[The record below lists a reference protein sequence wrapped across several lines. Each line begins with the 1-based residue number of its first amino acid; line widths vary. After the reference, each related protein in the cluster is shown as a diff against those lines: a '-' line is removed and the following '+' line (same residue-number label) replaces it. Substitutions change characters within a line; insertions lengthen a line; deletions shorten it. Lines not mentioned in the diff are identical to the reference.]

1 MLGDFASY
9 LISSEILLCPTASP
23 YRSSLFAPPN
33 EPPPFFDQ
41 LFATTL
47 PGAFTATSFT
57 TSKGQRASLFLSPFG
72 GGGARRN
79 LLFPLVISARPFAR
93 EDPTSLARKIS
104 AIVRKRRENFRFE
117 LRIRIRETCFQR
129 TGLFPRRIEQRIVT
143 KTLIGDMRVAWK
155 KIPRNGV
162 RRLGENRRGV
172 DRGCRTYIYIY
183 TPRTRKTDRFPMGS
197 RQPFP
202 TVRTTA
208 IFDPSEKASKA
219 YQSLTR

>member
-1 MLGDFASY
+1 MPHCIPLPFLSFC
-9 LISSEILLCPTASP
+9 SSERTSPFLRPTLRHDSP
-23 YRSSLFAPPN
+23 RCLYRDFLYDLQRTTRLSLP
-33 EPPPFFDQ
+33 
-41 LFATTL
+41 L
-47 PGAFTATSFT
+47 
-57 TSKGQRASLFLSPFG
+57 FG

-162 RRLGENRRGV
+162 RRLGGNRRGV

-183 TPRTRKTDRFPMGS
+183 SSNKKNGQIPHGKSTTFSHRSNNRHFRSERKGIES
-197 RQPFP
+197 L
-202 TVRTTA
+202 
-208 IFDPSEKASKA
+208 SE
-219 YQSLTR
+219 LNPVTG

>member
-117 LRIRIRETCFQR
+117 LRIRIRETCFLAESNSVSSRTENFNWRYARCLEKDSSQR
-129 TGLFPRRIEQRIVT
+129 R
-143 KTLIGDMRVAWK
+143 
-155 KIPRNGV
+155 
-162 RRLGENRRGV
+162 
-172 DRGCRTYIYIY
+172 
-183 TPRTRKTDRFPMGS
+183 
-197 RQPFP
+197 
-202 TVRTTA
+202 
-208 IFDPSEKASKA
+208 
-219 YQSLTR
+219 